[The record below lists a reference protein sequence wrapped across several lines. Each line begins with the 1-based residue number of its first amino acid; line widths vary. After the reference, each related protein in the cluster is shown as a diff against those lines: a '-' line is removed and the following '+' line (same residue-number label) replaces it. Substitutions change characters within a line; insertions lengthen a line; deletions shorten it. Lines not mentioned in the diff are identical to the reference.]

1 MSTRNRLAAVVLCAG
16 GVATLAHAQP
26 TLTEDLGALPVGTT
40 VSRDVALSGS
50 QLFWYKIT
58 IPAIPAG
65 AAGPG
70 SVYLDIRT
78 ALPSGAAITD
88 TEIGLYTATGT
99 YATGV
104 AGTSTDDD
112 DGPGTGS
119 SLSYGMVCP
128 TRANPGAGTQAAG
141 AAFDGRDGGLAAGD
155 YYLVVAPYNTGFT
168 GTNWG
173 VTAGSQTGTM
183 TLEVTLNT
191 GTDPLPAPTL
201 TAGAAAAVNPGSSII
216 VTTTAAACGTPS
228 SVTLDAT
235 SLGGG
240 AAITMFDDGTNGD
253 GVANDRV
260 WTAVV
265 PTSGATPPGS
275 YTLTATATNPSG
287 STTRDITATLAEAG
301 DVLAASGG
309 VYTETEDN
317 NNKLRADQIAGI
329 TAGQAITGTT
339 TGTSTTASGNN
350 TADYFKISTVTQ
362 PLGIY
367 RNRLVLT
374 SSTAGNTAT
383 IRGLSQ
389 SAGAINAGSD
399 VELQGTSTTTS
410 PARFNQWYGFGKGE
424 TIFYRVTG
432 TTSSTAEYTSTFST
446 EPVTPV
452 SLGTFAEGTISIT
465 TAGQGHTVD
474 TDLFVYDANFNP
486 VPGYS
491 NDDETPAEGG
501 GDTAQSRLTRTYAAG
516 TYYLALSNYNTA
528 NNQPSPATDD
538 FRTANVLDFPAA
550 MTNSS
555 TAAAANM
562 QFTVT
567 DASGTQVFPA
577 SKPGAYDI
585 YFATF
590 TVGGTNPCPGNECGN
605 QDFNGDG
612 DFGTDQDIEAFF
624 ACLGGNCCA
633 TCFCQ
638 GSDFNGDGDFGT
650 DQDIE
655 AFFRVLGGGSC

>member
-58 IPAIPAG
+58 IPAIPAN

-78 ALPSGAAITD
+78 ALPSGATITD

-128 TRANPGAGTQAAG
+128 TRANPGAGTQSAG
-141 AAFDGRDGGLAAGD
+141 AVFDGRDGGLAAGD
-155 YYLVVAPYNTGFT
+155 YYLVVAPYNAAFT

-201 TAGAAAAVNPGSSII
+201 TAGTASSVNPGSSVI
-216 VTTTAAACGTPS
+216 VTTTASACGTPNA
-228 SVTLDAT
+228 VTLDAT

-240 AAITMFDDGTNGD
+240 AAVTMYDDGTNGD
-253 GVANDRV
+253 GVANDRIF
-260 WTAVV
+260 TAVI
-265 PTSGATPPGS
+265 PTSGASAPGS
-275 YTLTATATNPSG
+275 YTLTATATNATG
-287 STTRDITATLAEAG
+287 STTRDITATLVEAG
-301 DVLAASGG
+301 DVLAASGNI
-309 VYTETEDN
+309 YTETEDN
-317 NNKLRADQIAGI
+317 NTKLRADQVPAI
-329 TAGQAITGTT
+329 TAGQAITGTS
-339 TGTSTTASGNN
+339 TGTSTTATGNG
-350 TADYFKISTVTQ
+350 TADYFKVSTVTQ

-374 SSTAGNTAT
+374 SSTAGNVGT

-389 SAGAINAGSD
+389 SGGAITAGSD
-399 VELQGTSTTTS
+399 VEIQSTSTTTT
-410 PARFNQWYGFGKGE
+410 PPRFNQWYGFGKGE
-424 TIFYRVTG
+424 TVFYRVTG
-432 TTSSTAEYTSTFST
+432 TTSSTAAYTATFST
-446 EPVTPV
+446 ELVTPV
-452 SLGTFAEGTISIT
+452 SLGTFAEGTIVIST
-465 TAGQGHTVD
+465 VAQGHTVD
-474 TDLFVYDANFNP
+474 TELFVYDANFNP

-491 NDDETPAEGG
+491 NDDESPAEGG
-501 GDTAQSRLTRTYAAG
+501 GDTAQSRLTRTYAPG

-538 FRTANVLDFPAA
+538 FRTANVMDFSAA
-550 MTNSS
+550 LANSS

-567 DASGTQVFPA
+567 DASGTQTFPA

-590 TVGGTNPCPGNECGN
+590 TVGGGNPCPGNECGS

-612 DFGTDQDIEAFF
+612 DV
-624 ACLGGNCCA
+624 
-633 TCFCQ
+633 
-638 GSDFNGDGDFGT
+638 GT